1 MSKEKIEKSY
11 SIDISRLVEDD
22 MMEFGVYS
30 ATGRHVPHVIDGL
43 KPVQRRTIWKCSQ
56 SDAKDKLVKVMSIS
70 GLVATI
76 HPHGSAGDAI
86 SAMVQGFPFAN
97 NYPLLSGKGTFG
109 SEVVPDGVAS
119 ERYVE
124 ARLSEFAKDVL
135 LPGLA
140 VSPMEE
146 SFDQSSMEPKFIES
160 RLPLVLLN
168 PSKAI
173 SVGFS
178 VGIPGHSVREIVAA
192 MEKEVRGEDY
202 RWPEPYFK
210 GWRGRHI
217 WVRDDIT
224 DSGEL
229 EKGDGKNNESR
240 GKVNSTGKKTTH
252 LKKGGVDDVRGGG
265 DLNSATDGV
274 DGNGGGRKLYTS
286 WGIERLDAVTWVVV
300 GAPHDKTIDK
310 LKERLAKIDDEQSI
324 FSRVEDNSKK
334 TFSVKLVF
342 KKNAAP
348 RSEEEVAA
356 ILGKPV
362 NYRISYTV
370 LWTDGSIRES
380 TPREILREFIRH
392 RRLVKARE
400 IEAEIAKLD
409 SEKGRLSELVRFIKE
424 GWPAKAS
431 ARKNRKVFV
440 EELTV
445 DGFSTAEW
453 LADLPIYRTTKE
465 EVEKLLAKI
474 KGLDSRMS
482 TLGKDLKNKASIDA
496 ALVRE
501 WRELADKYEGEA
513 DVVRHPLGGAE
524 MSREWFSNHGKAAS
538 PRAQN
543 VTEATFE
550 KSGANIAGKSD
561 KAKGSSGVVP
571 SGLATASGSTKSDG
585 GSNLNGIS
593 KSNAVK
599 KSDENKFVPP
609 KQVNGNKSKEL
620 SKKSGDGD
628 KKTEKG
634 NPKEKAVEFQKENGS
649 GDGGKIVFGGGVK
662 KNGESEAAGGGRI
675 VFK

>member
-1 MSKEKIEKSY
+1 MSKEKMEKSF

-56 SDAKDKLVKVMSIS
+56 SDARDKLVKVMSIS

-86 SAMVQGFPFAN
+86 SSMVQGFPFAN

-160 RLPLVLLN
+160 RLPMVLLN

-192 MEKEVRGEDY
+192 MESEVRGEDY

-210 GWRGRHI
+210 GWRGRHL
-217 WVRDDIT
+217 WVRDDLV
-224 DSGEL
+224 DAADEAKEAVGNGEL
-229 EKGDGKNNESR
+229 KGKALSA
-240 GKVNSTGKKTTH
+240 GKKTVPA
-252 LKKGGVDDVRGGG
+252 KKGGVDEARGKEG
-265 DLNSATDGV
+265 DQFFATDGV

-286 WGIERLDAVTWVVV
+286 WGVERLDAVTWVIV

-310 LKERLAKIDDEQSI
+310 LKERLAKIDEEQAI

-392 RRLVKARE
+392 RRGVKAKE
-400 IEAEIAKLD
+400 IEAEIERLE
-409 SEKGRLSELVRFIKE
+409 SEKGRLSELVRFINE

-440 EELTV
+440 EELFV

-474 KGLDSRMS
+474 KVLDSKIS
-482 TLGKDLKNKASIDA
+482 TLRKDIKSGSSIDA
-496 ALVRE
+496 ALIRE
-501 WRELADKYEGEA
+501 WRELADKYEGE
-513 DVVRHPLGGAE
+513 DVVRHPQGGGE
-524 MSREWFSNHGKAAS
+524 MSREWFSSHGKAAS
-538 PRAQN
+538 MRSLGGAEQ
-543 VTEATFE
+543 AAD
-550 KSGANIAGKSD
+550 KSGANIATKNEKVKGQPGVDVGKSSIVNALI
-561 KAKGSSGVVP
+561 KA
-571 SGLATASGSTKSDG
+571 DG
-585 GSNLNGIS
+585 GSKAGEG
-593 KSNAVK
+593 K
-599 KSDENKFVPP
+599 KADENKS
-609 KQVNGNKSKEL
+609 KQNIGRNENKSNDLIKKPSRE
-620 SKKSGDGD
+620 SKNA
-628 KKTEKG
+628 EKD
-634 NPKEKAVEFQKENGS
+634 NEKIVAVVMENGREE
-649 GDGGKIVFGGGVK
+649 GGKIVFGGGGVK
-662 KNGESEAAGGGRI
+662 KADEGGKSVIVEPPKGGRI
-675 VFK
+675 IFK